1 MEIARERFLDDTR
14 RLHVSLTLR
23 SRTTEMHSAL
33 TALTSEQRDGVAA
46 ALARALD
53 DISAIVRPP
62 LAGSSREGRRAT
74 MRGQSL

>member
-14 RLHVSLTLR
+14 RFHLTISLR

-33 TALTSEQRDGVAA
+33 SALSPDQRDAVGL

-53 DISAIVRPP
+53 QIQELVVVNEPVS
-62 LAGSSREGRRAT
+62 
-74 MRGQSL
+74 

>member
-14 RLHVSLTLR
+14 RFHLTISLR

-33 TALTSEQRDGVAA
+33 SALSPDLRDAVGL

-53 DISAIVRPP
+53 QIQELVAVNEPVS
-62 LAGSSREGRRAT
+62 
-74 MRGQSL
+74 

>member
-14 RLHVSLTLR
+14 RLHVSLLLR

-33 TALTSEQRDGVAA
+33 TALTSEQREAVAI

-53 DISAIVRPP
+53 DISAIVQPP
-62 LAGSSREGRRAT
+62 HEGSPREGRRVSKRDA
-74 MRGQSL
+74 SL

>member
-14 RLHVSLTLR
+14 RFHLTISLR

-33 TALTSEQRDGVAA
+33 SALSPDQRDAVGL

-53 DISAIVRPP
+53 QIQELVAVNEPVS
-62 LAGSSREGRRAT
+62 
-74 MRGQSL
+74 

>member
-14 RLHVSLTLR
+14 RYHLTLSVR

-33 TALTSEQRDGVAA
+33 SALSPDQRDAVGL

-53 DISAIVRPP
+53 QIQELVAVNEPVS
-62 LAGSSREGRRAT
+62 
-74 MRGQSL
+74 

>member
-14 RLHVSLTLR
+14 RLHVSLLLR

-33 TALTSEQRDGVAA
+33 TSLTNDQRDAVAA

-53 DISAIVRPP
+53 DISAIVRSRGADSPREDRRGSRRDAPP
-62 LAGSSREGRRAT
+62 
-74 MRGQSL
+74 

>member
-14 RLHVSLTLR
+14 QLHLNLTLR

-33 TALTSEQRDGVAA
+33 TALSSEQRDAVGA

-53 DISAIVRPP
+53 DISAIVQP
-62 LAGSSREGRRAT
+62 RRADSP
-74 MRGQSL
+74 RERRY